1 MWNNETKAA
10 AYVVTAIFSF
20 WLTIIFLIWKP
31 DSLFVEDATISYY
44 EGLAIVSFLLLIIS
58 ILGALYYDS

>member
-1 MWNNETKAA
+1 MWENETKAA

-20 WLTIIFLIWKP
+20 WLTVIFLIWKP
-31 DSLFVEDATISYY
+31 DSLLDATISYY

-58 ILGALYYDS
+58 SWGALYYDR